1 MFNDII
7 LTIFNK
13 HAPYKQLSNKETK
26 NLVKPWITKGILNSI
41 KIKHRYYSKY
51 MKCLDPFWYSKYKKY
66 RDKINHLIRISKY
79 SHYKRYFSLFSRN
92 SKKLWEGIR
101 SFLTNNKT
109 SQTSINLQVDGEII
123 TEQRKVADKFNEF
136 FINVGPNLNKEI
148 PESKVSFANYLKN
161 PSCVSM
167 FLTPTDPKEI
177 DLLLKN
183 LDESKSTDIYG
194 TSIKLLKIASSSL
207 SKVLSE
213 IINHSLVNGIFPE
226 KLKCA
231 YVFPVHK
238 ANSKLSVSN
247 FRPISILP
255 ILSKIFE
262 KVVSTRLMKFLKSTN
277 AIFEHQFG
285 FQTGKSTDLAIL
297 DIHSKIVEAF
307 ENKELACCVFLDFA
321 KAFDTVNH
329 KILIRKLEYYG
340 IRGSVLKW
348 FESYLCKF
356 FFFFFFF
363 FYIQKNKN
371 YINTLK

>member
-1 MFNDII
+1 M
-7 LTIFNK
+7 
-13 HAPYKQLSNKETK
+13 S
-26 NLVKPWITKGILNSI
+26 V
-41 KIKHRYYSKY
+41 
-51 MKCLDPFWYSKYKKY
+51 
-66 RDKINHLIRISKY
+66 
-79 SHYKRYFSLFSRN
+79 
-92 SKKLWEGIR
+92 
-101 SFLTNNKT
+101 
-109 SQTSINLQVDGEII
+109 
-123 TEQRKVADKFNEF
+123 

-148 PESKVSFANYLKN
+148 PESKVSFTNYLKN

-231 YVFPVHK
+231 YVH
-238 ANSKLSVSN
+238 
-247 FRPISILP
+247 ISILP

-262 KVVSTRLMKFLKSTN
+262 KVVSTRLMKFLKSIN

-285 FQTGKSTDLAIL
+285 FQAGKSTDLAIL

-348 FESYLCKF
+348 FESLLMQSSPMCQNRGIF
-356 FFFFFFF
+356 
-363 FYIQKNKN
+363 I
-371 YINTLK
+371 